1 MVRNLPGGVAVFDDK
16 DRLVRMNG
24 ELQSLFPDM
33 RQQLQLGSLYADV
46 SAGISQ
52 RLLADRLIKRPSAGL
67 TEGGAPLG
75 SRGGMAARHLVGNR
89 WMMIAEQ
96 PQNTGGTVV
105 QFLDITAMKT
115 RSEEHTSELQS
126 LMRIS
131 YAVFCLQQKKV
142 NLKQN

>member
-1 MVRNLPGGVAVFDDK
+1 
-16 DRLVRMNG
+16 
-24 ELQSLFPDM
+24 M

-105 QFLDITAMKT
+105 Q
-115 RSEEHTSELQS
+115 RSEERRVGKECVRTCRSRWSPEH
-126 LMRIS
+126 
-131 YAVFCLQQKKV
+131 
-142 NLKQN
+142 

>member
-1 MVRNLPGGVAVFDDK
+1 
-16 DRLVRMNG
+16 MNG

-67 TEGGAPLG
+67 TVGGAPPG
-75 SRGGMAARHLVGNR
+75 SRGGMAARHLVGDR

-96 PQNTGGTVV
+96 PQTTGGTVV
-105 QFLDITAMKT
+105 RFLDITAMNT
-115 RSEEHTSELQS
+115 AEQRRQAALTMPQGSRLVRALENRL
-126 LMRIS
+126 
-131 YAVFCLQQKKV
+131 A
-142 NLKQN
+142 

>member
-1 MVRNLPGGVAVFDDK
+1 MW
-16 DRLVRMNG
+16 
-24 ELQSLFPDM
+24 
-33 RQQLQLGSLYADV
+33 QQRQLGSRFADV
-46 SAGISQ
+46 IAGIAQ
-52 RLLADRLIKRPSAGL
+52 RLHADRLIKRPYAGL

-115 RSEEHTSELQS
+115 AEQRRQTAMTMTHVSRFVRELANRLDGATRRAVRGADLGGSGELRSEEP
-126 LMRIS
+126 
-131 YAVFCLQQKKV
+131 
-142 NLKQN
+142 

>member
-1 MVRNLPGGVAVFDDK
+1 MYVIVLFFFKQKTAYEMRISDWSSDVCSSD
-16 DRLVRMNG
+16 
-24 ELQSLFPDM
+24 LFPDM

-115 RSEEHTSELQS
+115 AEQRRQTAMTKPHVSRFARED
-126 LMRIS
+126 
-131 YAVFCLQQKKV
+131 
-142 NLKQN
+142 

>member
-1 MVRNLPGGVAVFDDK
+1 MLRRPPRSTRTDT
-16 DRLVRMNG
+16 
-24 ELQSLFPDM
+24 LFPYTTLF
-33 RQQLQLGSLYADV
+33 R

-115 RSEEHTSELQS
+115 AEQRRQ
-126 LMRIS
+126 RIGR
-131 YAVFCLQQKKV
+131 AHV
-142 NLKQN
+142 